1 VAVSSILD
9 VGRIENMNDLTDRVV
24 EDAFTVGI
32 PRPGFEHLNIDEAEL
47 RPSASVRY
55 IYCSGIE
62 AWSRDEFR
70 RVLTAIM
77 KILQPAGVVRV
88 ATPDLDS
95 IVYGYLLDWN
105 QEQLP
110 GTTRAQRLN
119 GWRKSVTAQFIFNE
133 EDLRAELEHA
143 GFVDIWRLAAGAS
156 SIEAFL
162 DCEEDA
168 TELVLEGR
176 KPASMND

>member
-1 VAVSSILD
+1 
-9 VGRIENMNDLTDRVV
+9 MNDLTDTVV
-24 EDAFTVGI
+24 GDAFTVGI
-32 PRPGFEHLNIDEAEL
+32 PRPGFEHLDIDEAEL

-70 RVLTAIM
+70 RALTVIM

-143 GFVDIWRLAAGAS
+143 GFVDIWRLTAGAS